1 MRTAPSF
8 LKFDLVQAYFQLR
21 VAEESVHLLVFIYPW
36 GKYAMLRMPMGWT
49 SSGDYLNIETRC
61 LLSGLDRSIKI
72 FDDLLLQPQSRSKA
86 CQLCAKVLSQ
96 AIAKNL
102 KFSVSKFRVA
112 PSVTFSGLLLTAK
125 PNGDVDIKPDRK
137 RIEKLLD
144 MPIPRCKED
153 ALSLLGLLGTL
164 MLWLPSLLLTT
175 DLIRSLIRKHTHI
188 SGPKSMIDV

>member
-1 MRTAPSF
+1 M
-8 LKFDLVQAYFQLR
+8 
-21 VAEESVHLLVFIYPW
+21 PW
-36 GKYAMLRMPMGWT
+36 VPLGWT

-72 FDDLLLQPQSRSKA
+72 FDDLLLQPQKNSEA
-86 CQLCAKVLSQ
+86 YQLCAKVLSQ

-137 RIEKLLD
+137 MIEKF
-144 MPIPRCKED
+144 KEE
-153 ALSLLGLLGTL
+153 
-164 MLWLPSLLLTT
+164 PS
-175 DLIRSLIRKHTHI
+175 HF
-188 SGPKSMIDV
+188 